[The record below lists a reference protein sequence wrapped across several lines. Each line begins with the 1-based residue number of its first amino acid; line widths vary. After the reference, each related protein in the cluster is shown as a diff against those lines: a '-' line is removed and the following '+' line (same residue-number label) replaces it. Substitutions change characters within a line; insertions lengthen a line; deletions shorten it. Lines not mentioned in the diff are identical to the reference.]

1 MSKLDDI
8 RERWKRVTPGPWA
21 LDPAFWSPPGWG
33 EAMHYRRVV
42 HGEPNKISGIR
53 QPLFSTNGAPDGSEQ
68 ARQNHRDAD
77 AVAHA
82 REDVPW
88 LLAEIERAK
97 TALQLIL
104 AQTNGECEH
113 ATSGIGSCFASGR
126 TADAEYGADMAC
138 PPCIAHAALN
148 NQPIAVHLTALLNEE
163 TP

>member
-1 MSKLDDI
+1 MSKLDEI
-8 RERWKRVTPGPWA
+8 RERWERVTPGPWA

-77 AVAHA
+77 AIAHA

-88 LLAEIERAK
+88 LLAKIDRVEDLARRAGTGFTFPEEQIVTVSEI
-97 TALQLIL
+97 
-104 AQTNGECEH
+104 
-113 ATSGIGSCFASGR
+113 
-126 TADAEYGADMAC
+126 
-138 PPCIAHAALN
+138 
-148 NQPIAVHLTALLNEE
+148 LTALGGDE
-163 TP
+163 